1 MLVKVQSITDY
12 YRIGKVI
19 GQGTYGKVREA
30 NHIESG
36 LECAIKIIRKSQ
48 IQVRK
53 SLVNYME
60 SELLV
65 LEEVSHH
72 QMVRVYELLHDDQH
86 IFIVTEVLGGGDLL
100 KLLLNHNRLNAGL
113 LPEAQVSS
121 IAKQLF

>member
-1 MLVKVQSITDY
+1 MLVKINGKITDY
-12 YRIGKVI
+12 YEIGRVI

-36 LECAIKIIRKSQ
+36 LYCAIKIIRKSQ

-53 SLVNYME
+53 SLVDYME

-72 QMVRVYELLHDDQH
+72 QMLRVYDLLHDDEH
-86 IFIVTEVLGGGDLL
+86 IFIVTEMLSGGDLL
-100 KLLLNHNRLNAGL
+100 KLLLSHNRLSSGL
-113 LPEAQVSS
+113 LPEAHVRS
-121 IAKQLF
+121 ITK